1 MQLDVLRLHDPINKA
16 LAIDHR
22 TRLIVKTHYQDNSSL
37 CAALLGIRQSP
48 TVPYFT
54 ATTRSL
60 THCPPGH
67 FTVSTSSQPH
77 LSRLL
82 TFRLS
87 TCSFCIHRAFQAA
100 LTYIC
105 AAVFSSRIMLSRSS
119 STSVAHIEHHRLR
132 CHKHASARASSTTFA
147 TSRHKPRF
155 G

>member
-1 MQLDVLRLHDPINKA
+1 MQLDVSRLHDPINKA
-16 LAIDHR
+16 LAINHR
-22 TRLIVKTHYQDNSSL
+22 ARLIVKTHCQYNSSL
-37 CAALLGIRQSP
+37 CAAHSGVRQSP

-60 THCPPGH
+60 THCLPGH

-77 LSRLL
+77 LS

-132 CHKHASARASSTTFA
+132 CHKHASARAASTTFA